1 MKTLKIEIYH
11 SLDILQA
18 RIFSIDERNFLAFK
32 NGISHGVKNFEKC
45 DEALDCAVIQMRKD
59 KIVWTLAANHRL
71 RAFPLWRTKIPSGAL
86 TRFWRL
92 GDLFEWAPAADLRV
106 SCKKAGSL
114 EEQQTAAPDRL
125 LGATHAY
132 VVGGHNAGA
141 ARETAPRTAE
151 PCPRQADIQGR
162 LMVRGLLI
170 LEGRP
175 EGDREIRIYF

>member
-1 MKTLKIEIYH
+1 L
-11 SLDILQA
+11 
-18 RIFSIDERNFLAFK
+18 
-32 NGISHGVKNFEKC
+32 V
-45 DEALDCAVIQMRKD
+45 
-59 KIVWTLAANHRL
+59 
-71 RAFPLWRTKIPSGAL
+71 
-86 TRFWRL
+86 L
-92 GDLFEWAPAADLRV
+92 GDLFEWVPAADLHI